1 MSTIIGIWNASGK
14 GKSSTILSLA
24 NFLMKAYPAHKV
36 IFCSKDETALTID
49 FRLILEINGKIYALE
64 SMGDPNSALES
75 RLDDIMATY
84 KPDVLIC
91 ATRTRGNTVLAVQ
104 NIKTKYSSDLIW
116 SSTYQTSHSHTL
128 VNDAKAEHLHD
139 LMRKLS
145 LI

>member
-14 GKSSTILSLA
+14 GKSSSILSLA
-24 NFLMKAYPAHKV
+24 NFLMSTYPSHRVVHCNKNP
-36 IFCSKDETALTID
+36 SALTID
-49 FRLILEINGKIYALE
+49 FRLILEIKGKIYALE
-64 SMGDPNSALES
+64 SMGDPNSGLER
-75 RLDDIMATY
+75 RLDDIMVTY
-84 KPDVLIC
+84 KPDVLVC

-104 NIKTKYSSDLIW
+104 NIKAKYLSDLIW

>member
-1 MSTIIGIWNASGK
+1 MNTIIGIWNASGK

-24 NFLMKAYPAHKV
+24 NYLMKMYPSHKV
-36 IFCSKDETALTID
+36 IYCNKNPTALTID
-49 FRLILEINGKIYALE
+49 FRLILEIKGEIYALE
-64 SMGDPNSALES
+64 SMGDPNSGLEI
-75 RLDDIMATY
+75 RLDEIMITY
-84 KPDVLIC
+84 KPDVLVC

-116 SSTYQTSHSHTL
+116 SSTYQTSHSHSL

-139 LMRKLS
+139 LMAKLS